1 MRKENKRR
9 QCMKMIKFAD
19 DWTIDRTYRIL
30 LTLMRIR
37 ENKKCGKGLTNS
49 CSCDII
55 KETGVRFGKKGEDGR
70 RNQKDE

>member
-37 ENKKCGKGLTNS
+37 EKNIGKGLTNG
-49 CSCDII
+49 CSCDRI
-55 KETGVRFGKKGEDGR
+55 KQTTVRMRRDALGR
-70 RNQKDE
+70 KEG

>member
-1 MRKENKRR
+1 MRKEYKRR

-37 ENKKCGKGLTNS
+37 ENKKCGKGLTNA
-49 CSCDII
+49 CSCDIM
-55 KETGVRFGKKGEDGR
+55 KETSVL
-70 RNQKDE
+70 